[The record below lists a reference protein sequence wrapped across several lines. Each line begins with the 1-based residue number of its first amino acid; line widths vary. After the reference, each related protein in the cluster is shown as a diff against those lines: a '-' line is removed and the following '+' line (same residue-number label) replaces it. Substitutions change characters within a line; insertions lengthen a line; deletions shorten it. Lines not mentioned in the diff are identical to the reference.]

1 MDAVVLVHAADLLSA
16 GVAVGYVAF
25 YWNCAMSAPTLRR
38 ALVPKCKLL
47 LSPLQVTCVMGEPI
61 VPPKW
66 TKGKDGD
73 SIPDTLVDQLH
84 AQFLA
89 DMQALFNKYKAA
101 AGYPDAVL
109 EVV

>member
-1 MDAVVLVHAADLLSA
+1 
-16 GVAVGYVAF
+16 
-25 YWNCAMSAPTLRR
+25 
-38 ALVPKCKLL
+38 VPECKLL

-73 SIPDTLVDQLH
+73 SIPDALVDQLH

-89 DMQALFNKYKAA
+89 DMHALFNKYKAA